1 MRKIFFLSF
10 IFISLI
16 TPILAEQNN
25 LKKKTYGCIYQASEN
40 YLKKINSRKI
50 IKIEVDVNNYK
61 KWTVN
66 NIKILTSSTRFISN
80 DLKKNFN
87 GRVKV
92 YFDNDLECIFKARIR
107 HSGDAKDHIAL
118 KNNSVIQSLD
128 IRLKNGNIK
137 GITKFKLFKPDVRG
151 NLEDVIIQNQI
162 LRNMNYLAPR
172 SYKVQ
177 ARVNETN
184 SVMLFQEKASKE
196 LLEFNKRR
204 EGPILEGDQNFFFE
218 LVKNIPDNNL
228 SNWSVGTPILRNKS
242 SKVMLSKLTNANL
255 ITRGNIHKQ
264 ISLDAINKLNLIYL
278 NWSNRFQDE
287 KNNFFFFDYDLDNSL
302 LSFFDN
308 NKTIN
313 LEIYNLFMQSTNSQ
327 HGLSSSNRKFYWNS
341 IEHYF
346 EPIVYDANPNIDLNF
361 STTTTAT
368 SRLPVSRN
376 LNDAFNKLNNI
387 LTNININNLHEQ
399 VKSSGLILSK
409 EKLEKKIIKIKK
421 NLKTIKKNYDQ
432 NLNEEIILHNNFKI
446 INNILDK
453 FNENIAEIDSD
464 AYLVKYD
471 GFDFYKCKIY
481 LKDCKILKILDED
494 LIKLLE
500 GELKIKKIHYQ
511 FIGKKIDLNYLN
523 KKEEFNFKKFL
534 GTKIYYDNNVE
545 VKTNIESNTI
555 QINQKKIGGRAF
567 VIDGSL
573 KETTI
578 IFNGIEFLEKFRNN
592 PSLKPP
598 NFPIN
603 NKGLTGCLSLIN
615 LNLENINISAN
626 NSSCEDT
633 INFIGSTGTI
643 NQIFIQNSF
652 SDALDID
659 YSSLKIGYIEI
670 STAINDCT
678 DFSSGQ
684 YELKS
689 LILKNCGDKGIS
701 VGEKSNVHIDDI
713 KIDQADIGI
722 ASKDSSIIKLNKA
735 TLKNLR
741 TCVSAY
747 NKKQEFDGGFIKI
760 NEIKCENF
768 LKKFDIDSL
777 SKVLTDKDQSKLN

>member
-87 GRVKV
+87 GKVKV
-92 YFDNDLECIFKARIR
+92 YFDNNLECIFKARIR

-196 LLEFNKRR
+196 LLEFNNRR

-228 SNWSVGTPILRNKS
+228 SNWSVGTPFLRNKS

-255 ITRGNIHKQ
+255 ITRGNVHKQ

-287 KNNFFFFDYDLDNSL
+287 KNNFFFFDYDLDNNL

-327 HGLSSSNRKFYWNS
+327 HALSSSNRKFYWNS

-361 STTTTAT
+361 STTTTAI
-368 SRLPVSRN
+368 SRLPVTRH

-399 VKSSGLILSK
+399 VKSSGLDLSK
-409 EKLEKKIIKIKK
+409 EKLEKKIIKIIK
-421 NLKTIKKNYDQ
+421 NLKIVKKNYDQ

-500 GELKIKKIHYQ
+500 GELKIKKNHYQ
-511 FIGKKIDLNYLN
+511 FIGNKIDLNYLN

-567 VIDGSL
+567 VIDGIL

-701 VGEKSNVHIDDI
+701 VGEKSNVQIDDI